1 MDHGTVKDLDTGK
14 EFHGD
19 AVSDLEKDIMNAGGL
34 FPYLKAQAAARE

>member
-1 MDHGTVKDLDTGK
+1 MDHGTIRDLNTGN

-34 FPYLKAQAAARE
+34 FQYLKAEARKG